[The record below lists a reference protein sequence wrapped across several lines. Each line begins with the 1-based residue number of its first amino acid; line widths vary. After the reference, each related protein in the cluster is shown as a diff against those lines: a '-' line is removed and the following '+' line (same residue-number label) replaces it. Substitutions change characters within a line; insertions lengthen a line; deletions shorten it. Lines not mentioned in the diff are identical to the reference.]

1 MKAHI
6 ISIGDELLIG
16 QTINSNASYIGELL
30 TGLQIQVAKISVV
43 GDNEED
49 ILSEFQQAYSG
60 NDLVVVTGGLGV
72 THDDITRKVVCNF
85 FKCGLIKNQE
95 VLDDITERF
104 ERLNHDVSKI
114 NEDQSYVPEVASAL
128 RNMIGTAPG
137 YWIEKDNKIFVVLP
151 GVPHEMKNLMKEVVS
166 KLEAKEMI
174 FESYTATV
182 NLLTTGIWESTLYEK
197 FGDIEKLLDGGKLAF
212 LPSPFGVKLRISAS
226 GNTKENAE
234 SKLSEIEQRIRAIA
248 GRYIYGKNDDDL
260 AEVVGRLLKERGIT
274 ISVAESCTG
283 GLIAHRITSFSGSSD
298 YFERGVIS
306 YSNASKVEVLGV
318 DEDTIANFGAVSPQ
332 VACQMAQGIRSIS
345 GTEIGIGV
353 TGIMGPT
360 GGSAEKPIGL
370 VYIGYADS
378 KITESIE
385 LRLSSNRILNKERAA
400 QAAFSLVRKM
410 ILGISLDA

>member
-1 MKAHI
+1 M
-6 ISIGDELLIG
+6 L
-16 QTINSNASYIGELL
+16 
-30 TGLQIQVAKISVV
+30 
-43 GDNEED
+43 
-49 ILSEFQQAYSG
+49 
-60 NDLVVVTGGLGV
+60 
-72 THDDITRKVVCNF
+72 
-85 FKCGLIKNQE
+85 
-95 VLDDITERF
+95 
-104 ERLNHDVSKI
+104 
-114 NEDQSYVPEVASAL
+114 
-128 RNMIGTAPG
+128 
-137 YWIEKDNKIFVVLP
+137 
-151 GVPHEMKNLMKEVVS
+151 
-166 KLEAKEMI
+166 
-174 FESYTATV
+174 
-182 NLLTTGIWESTLYEK
+182 
-197 FGDIEKLLDGGKLAF
+197 
-212 LPSPFGVKLRISAS
+212 
-226 GNTKENAE
+226 
-234 SKLSEIEQRIRAIA
+234 
-248 GRYIYGKNDDDL
+248 
-260 AEVVGRLLKERGIT
+260 RGIT